1 MMDEELSSGMK
12 IGKGGLRLDKIRMQ
26 DYEIPLDK
34 IVYIL
39 NLYILVYLTS
49 CIYAIASTPSIASL
63 I

>member
-1 MMDEELSSGMK
+1 MDKESGMK
-12 IGKGGLRLDKIRMQ
+12 IGKGGLQLGKKMP

-49 CIYAIASTPSIASL
+49 CIYAISSTPSIASL